1 MTAQTRML
9 DQGELPIGGGAPG
22 KQIGAFGGRPQEHC
36 MKQDLEAEYN
46 EERVIRAAQAGNREA
61 FASLYEAH
69 VDRVYRYLLRR
80 MGQPADAED
89 VTAEVFIRA
98 MKALESFEI
107 RGAPFVAWLLR
118 IAHNTAV
125 NHMKKHS
132 RRQEVPLLD
141 NLSNTNDPAEMAL
154 DRVAA
159 EEVSKALRGLTAL
172 QRQVITLRYMA
183 QLSIAETAAKMER
196 TEGAVKFLQHSAVRA
211 LQRTMSRQEAGN
223 VDG

>member
-1 MTAQTRML
+1 M
-9 DQGELPIGGGAPG
+9 
-22 KQIGAFGGRPQEHC
+22 
-36 MKQDLEAEYN
+36 EAVYGTDN
-46 EERVIRAAQAGNREA
+46 SEERLIRAAQAGDREA
-61 FASLYEAH
+61 FAALYEAH
-69 VDRVYRYLLRR
+69 VDRVYSYLVRR

-98 MKALESFEI
+98 MKALKSYEF

-125 NHMKKHS
+125 NYMKKQT
-132 RRQEVPLLD
+132 RRGEVPLQENISD
-141 NLSNTNDPAEMAL
+141 VNDPAELAM
-154 DRVAA
+154 DRVASD
-159 EEVSKALRGLTAL
+159 EITKALQGLTAL

-196 TEGAVKFLQHSAVRA
+196 TEGAVKFLQHSALRA
-211 LQRTMSRQEAGN
+211 LQRTMGRQEVRN